1 MNTTNPVKPYLEF
14 CACAVMVTMH
24 ASLRDGNW
32 SFIVGD
38 SQLKRFKHLEFV
50 VQRKITMSWPYY
62 VIIRRVRGNFIETL
76 SVKGSGKN
84 LLHTS
89 SLSSYKLGNSLDLF
103 KQKVDIKYRNI
114 QLIQLSL
121 SFQKRKL

>member
-1 MNTTNPVKPYLEF
+1 
-14 CACAVMVTMH
+14 MH

-32 SFIVGD
+32 SFIVED
-38 SQLKRFKHLEFV
+38 SQLKRFKHLELV

-76 SVKGSGKN
+76 SVKGIVNYGIVFRYLRSGKN

-89 SLSSYKLGNSLDLF
+89 SLAIAS
-103 KQKVDIKYRNI
+103 IC
-114 QLIQLSL
+114 LS
-121 SFQKRKL
+121 RR

>member
-50 VQRKITMSWPYY
+50 VQEELPCLGLTMLLY
-62 VIIRRVRGNFIETL
+62 VVFVVI
-76 SVKGSGKN
+76 
-84 LLHTS
+84 
-89 SLSSYKLGNSLDLF
+89 SL
-103 KQKVDIKYRNI
+103 
-114 QLIQLSL
+114 
-121 SFQKRKL
+121 KR